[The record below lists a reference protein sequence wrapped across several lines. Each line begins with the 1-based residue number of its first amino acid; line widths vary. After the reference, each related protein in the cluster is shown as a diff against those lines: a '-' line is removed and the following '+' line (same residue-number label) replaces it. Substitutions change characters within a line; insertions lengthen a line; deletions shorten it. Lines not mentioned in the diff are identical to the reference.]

1 MGPLDALWHLL
12 NFFGPAIGVGLIAA
26 VLCKLVWRRGLKAV
40 SVRDLA
46 VWAMGAGALASL
58 AGLVIFG
65 RDGKML
71 TYAMLVAGTA
81 LALWWRGLRHLR

>member
-26 VLCKLVWRRGLKAV
+26 VLCKLVWRRGLQAV

-46 VWAMGAGALASL
+46 VWAMGAGALASI